1 MSYGAAGTAYS
12 MPLHGIQRQIRG
24 SPVSA
29 GQAGARAYTAAMSR
43 MLFLR
48 DIQVDIQMRC
58 RDCGHEGVLARP
70 DLERRFGPNYPV
82 LSIAP
87 HYRCSRCHSKD
98 VESSPGPPAA
108 APPDRHA
115 HHGEDTVDA
124 GIAALQGLLNAVRA
138 DRAPAGKDTVEEG
151 AAEEDEDENDIVDLM
166 PQLREA
172 EVDGDADDDLFERTM
187 ASLRTVAHPDRDEDG
202 VGGAEEARAPAPE
215 TVAAEDED
223 IPFDRSLAALRDLIE
238 ADEPEE
244 DESEDDGAAAAEPAP
259 PQPPPDPRAVIAEL
273 MEEEEEEEREPF
285 FRPRE
290 SAPPSASEMELSLAA
305 LRALVE
311 KAAEDG
317 PEPEPEVDAPDAE
330 APEPD
335 VEEPARAEPEPAVHA
350 SHARDDEPFDETIA
364 ALRSLIADRH
374 RDADED
380 EDEPPPDEEEPAESE
395 PESLDDITEDEIL
408 SFAIRDPELASP
420 ELASDDGGMDRV
432 PEEAEHGEPAF
443 PAMPFPAMHA
453 EPPPVPPPARTSHLN
468 ETLAKLRGMLELDRP
483 DKEAGHREAVR
494 KDGDPA
500 IRPRRR

>member
-1 MSYGAAGTAYS
+1 MAG
-12 MPLHGIQRQIRG
+12 I
-24 SPVSA
+24 
-29 GQAGARAYTAAMSR
+29 
-43 MLFLR
+43 LFLR
-48 DIQVDIQMRC
+48 DIDVDIQMRC
-58 RDCGHEGVLARP
+58 RTCGHEGLLARG
-70 DLERRFGPNYPV
+70 DLERRFGPSYPV

-98 VESSPGPPAA
+98 VESSPGPLAT
-108 APPDRHA
+108 PPDQHA
-115 HHGEDTVDA
+115 PRDEDTVDA

-138 DRAPAGKDTVEEG
+138 DRAPAGKD
-151 AAEEDEDENDIVDLM
+151 AADEDEDDIVDLM

-172 EVDGDADDDLFERTM
+172 EVEEDADDDLFERTM
-187 ASLRTVAHPDRDEDG
+187 ASLRSVAHSAPDGDDDAGE
-202 VGGAEEARAPAPE
+202 VRAPEPD

-238 ADEPEE
+238 ADEPG
-244 DESEDDGAAAAEPAP
+244 DDGPEDDGPEDDGPEENGPEEDGVDPAAPSP
-259 PQPPPDPRAVIAEL
+259 PPPDPRAVIAEL
-273 MEEEEEEEREPF
+273 MEEEEEREPF

-290 SAPPSASEMELSLAA
+290 SVPPSASEMELSLAA

-317 PEPEPEVDAPDAE
+317 PEPESDADGPDA
-330 APEPD
+330 APP
-335 VEEPARAEPEPAVHA
+335 EPEPAARARHA
-350 SHARDDEPFDETIA
+350 GDGDEPFDETIA

-380 EDEPPPDEEEPAESE
+380 GDGDGDEPPPDEDDAVEGE

-420 ELASDDGGMDRV
+420 ELESDDGGMDRNPDDV
-432 PEEAEHGEPAF
+432 EHGEPAF
-443 PAMPFPAMHA
+443 PAMHA
-453 EPPPVPPPARTSHLN
+453 EPPPPVPPPARTSHLN

-483 DKEAGHREAVR
+483 EKDAGHREAAR

-500 IRPRRR
+500 GRPRRR